1 MESIKLTR
9 AIASVLLASSP
20 ALVLAE
26 NVSLYDY
33 KQATSAYEDAYVDGR
48 FNLNSGNQEQTS
60 YNLDVSVDYERVF
73 TSADTNLKADFNGA
87 GSRSRSSSRA
97 DDDVSTYQAIGALTY
112 DNYLESG
119 SNGLF
124 WYGKGEL
131 GLQKGMDDPFTKVTA
146 GMGYG
151 RVVNVTPMAKAMR
164 LVEALIER
172 GILKAAPASAV
183 YQAVADVIAKESEYR
198 SKHGL
203 ADYEQMWIQDIETAL
218 GETLGARGAIKV
230 YDVLSNERISTRKHG
245 WLVRAG
251 VGAVITDYD
260 GENGKPALEVGAE
273 YHRPL
278 DSKTQFSNEAI
289 ATAILNDDNDSFL
302 FNNTMGLTYEIS
314 DRVDWENAWL
324 LSYDYN
330 ESSNDIIGNTL
341 SSTYRYYLSN
351 ALSFNVTAKLAKVDD
366 DIDGNNN
373 DDVDKSLLVGLT
385 YRLK

>member
-1 MESIKLTR
+1 MKSMNLTR
-9 AIASVLLASSP
+9 VIAVLLAGSP
-20 ALVLAE
+20 ALALAE

-33 KQATSAYEDAYVDGR
+33 KQATSAYEDAYVNGQ

-60 YNLDVSVDYERVF
+60 YNLDASVDYERVF
-73 TSADTNLKADFNGA
+73 TSADTNLKANFTGE
-87 GSRSRSSSRA
+87 GSRSRSANKA
-97 DDDVSTYQAIGALTY
+97 DDDISNYQATGALTY

-119 SNGLF
+119 SNGMF
-124 WYGKGEL
+124 WYGKGEI
-131 GLQKGMDDPFTKVTA
+131 GLQKGMEDPFTKLT
-146 GMGYG
+146 GGIGYG

-164 LVEALIER
+164 LVEALMER
-172 GILKAAPASAV
+172 NILKAEPAAAV
-183 YQAVADVIAKESEYR
+183 YQAVADVISRESEYR

-203 ADYEQMWIQDIETAL
+203 ADYEQIWIQDIETAL

-260 GENGKPALEVGAE
+260 GDSGKPALEVGAE

-289 ATAILNDDNDSFL
+289 ATAILNDNNNSFL
-302 FNNTMGLTYEIS
+302 LNNIMSLTYEIS
-314 DRVDWENAWL
+314 DRVDWENTWL

-330 ESSNDIIGNTL
+330 ESANDIIGNTL

-351 ALSFNVTAKLAKVDD
+351 ALSLNITAKLAKVED